1 MKKILVLGGT
11 RFFGRK
17 LVEVLLEEGHQV
29 TIMTRGT
36 TSHPFGDQVEHI
48 IGDRSMK
55 EQLKNHFEG
64 RKFDIVYDNIC
75 YTSNEARDFCEV
87 FNGNIGKLVFTSSLS
102 TYSADGKEK
111 REEDFDPYDY
121 PIAWGDKEAFT
132 YNEGKRQ
139 AEAVFFQYA
148 TFPVV
153 AVRFPIVL
161 GEDDYTR
168 RLHFHVER
176 IQQGKTIGFVNMDA
190 EMSFILASEAAAFLK
205 WAGLSDV
212 EGPFN
217 ATAKG
222 KISMGEL
229 IHIIEKVTGHDA
241 KITLEGDEEDTS
253 PFAIPATWYM
263 NTEKAGKAGFVFSK
277 LEDWL
282 PALIEKIVGEDKH

>member
-111 REEDFDPYDY
+111 SEEDFDPYHY
-121 PIAWGDKEAFT
+121 PIVWGDKDAFT

-148 TFPVV
+148 IFPVV

-168 RLHFHVER
+168 RLHFHVEQ
-176 IQQGKTIGFVNMDA
+176 IQQGKTIGFVNMEA

-212 EGPFN
+212 KGPFN
-217 ATAKG
+217 ATANG

-229 IHIIEKVTGHDA
+229 IRMIEKITGHAA
-241 KITLEGDEEDTS
+241 KITLEGDEENTS
-253 PFAIPATWYM
+253 PFAIPATWYL
-263 NTEKAGKAGFVFSK
+263 NTEKAEKAGFEFTN
-277 LEDWL
+277 LDEWL
-282 PALIEKIVGEDKH
+282 RPLIEGIASNIK

>member
-36 TSHPFGDQVEHI
+36 TSHPFDDQVEHI

-55 EQLKNHFEG
+55 EQLNNHFEG

-75 YTSNEARDFCEV
+75 YTSNEARDFCE
-87 FNGNIGKLVFTSSLS
+87 VFTSSLS

-205 WAGLSDV
+205 WTGLSDV

-217 ATAKG
+217 ATANG
-222 KISMGEL
+222 KISMREL
-229 IHIIEKVTGHDA
+229 ICIIEKITGHDA

-263 NTEKAGKAGFVFSK
+263 NTEKAGKAGFVFTN
-277 LEDWL
+277 LDEWL
-282 PALIEKIVGEDKH
+282 RPLIEGIASNIK

>member
-11 RFFGRK
+11 RFFGKK
-17 LVEVLLEEGHQV
+17 LVEMLLEEGHQV

-36 TSHPFGDQVEHI
+36 TSHSFGDQVEHI

-55 EQLKNHFEG
+55 EQLINHFDC

-75 YTSNEARDFCEV
+75 YTSNEARDFCEI

-102 TYSADGKEK
+102 TYAADGMEK
-111 REEDFDPYDY
+111 REEDFDPYHY

-161 GEDDYTR
+161 GEDDYTG

-190 EMSFILASEAAAFLK
+190 EMSFILATEAAMFLK
-205 WAGLSDV
+205 WAGFSDV

-217 ATAKG
+217 ATANG

-229 IHIIEKVTGHDA
+229 IRMIEKVTGHAA
-241 KITLEGDEEDTS
+241 KITLKGDEENTS

-263 NTEKAGKAGFVFSK
+263 NTEKAGKAGFVFTN
-277 LEDWL
+277 LDDWL
-282 PALIEKIVGEDKH
+282 PALIEKIAGKDKH